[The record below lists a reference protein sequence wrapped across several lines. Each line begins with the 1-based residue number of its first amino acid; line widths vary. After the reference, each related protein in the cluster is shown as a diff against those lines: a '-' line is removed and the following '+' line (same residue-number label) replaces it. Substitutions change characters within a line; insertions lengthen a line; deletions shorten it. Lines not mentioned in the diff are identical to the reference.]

1 MLRWI
6 SLQIILMCLLGLS
19 RPGAASDV
27 DEILR
32 AYDMKPN
39 ISNGEKVYAK
49 CVRCHH
55 DKGWGK
61 EDGSVPVIGGQYAKV
76 LIMQLANIRSL
87 PKEDNPDMYLQAD
100 PDLMGGA
107 QAIADVSAYIASMA
121 GDANTSKGRGDQLDL
136 GKSLYEAKCR
146 QCHGDQA
153 QGDVLEFVPKLKGQ
167 HYAYL
172 LRRIQLIG
180 SGNKKNSKPIMVLRM
195 KSLSVKE
202 MEAVA
207 DYMSRM

>member
-1 MLRWI
+1 MLRRI
-6 SLQIILMCLLGLS
+6 SFLILLMCLLGLS
-19 RPGAASDV
+19 RPGAASGV

-39 ISNGEKVYAK
+39 IRNGEKVYAK
-49 CVRCHH
+49 CVSCHH

-76 LIMQLANIRSL
+76 LIRQMADIRSL
-87 PKEDNPDMYLQAD
+87 SKEDNPDMYAQAD
-100 PDLMGGA
+100 PDLIGGA
-107 QAIADVSAYIASMA
+107 QAIADVTAYIASMA
-121 GDANTSKGRGDQLDL
+121 GDANTSKGRGDQLEL
-136 GKSLYEAKCR
+136 GKNLYEAKCR

-153 QGDVLEFVPKLKGQ
+153 QGDVLDFVPKLKGQ

-172 LRRIQLIG
+172 LRRIQWIG
-180 SGNKKNSKPIMVLRM
+180 SGNKKNSKPIMVIRT
-195 KSLSVKE
+195 KSLSAKE

-207 DYMSRM
+207 DYISRM

>member
-1 MLRWI
+1 MLRRI
-6 SLQIILMCLLGLS
+6 FLLIILMCLPGLCQ
-19 RPGAASDV
+19 PGAASGV

-39 ISNGEKVYAK
+39 IRNGEKVYAK
-49 CVRCHH
+49 CVSCHQE
-55 DKGWGK
+55 KGWGK
-61 EDGSVPVIGGQYAKV
+61 EDGSVPVIAGQYAKV
-76 LIMQLANIRSL
+76 LIRQLADIRALS
-87 PKEDNPDMYLQAD
+87 KEDNPEMYLQAD
-100 PDLMGGA
+100 PDQMGGA
-107 QAIADVSAYIASMA
+107 QAIADVSAYLASMA

-136 GKSLYEAKCR
+136 GKKLYEARCR

-172 LRRIQLIG
+172 LRRIQWIG
-180 SGNKKNSKPIMVLRM
+180 SGNKKNSKPIMVLRT
-195 KSLSVKE
+195 KSLSATE

-207 DYMSRM
+207 DYISRM

>member
-1 MLRWI
+1 MLRRNFLR
-6 SLQIILMCLLGLS
+6 SILLCLLGLS
-19 RPGAASDV
+19 GQSTASGV

-39 ISNGEKVYAK
+39 IKNGEKVYAK
-49 CVRCHH
+49 CVSCHH
-55 DKGWGK
+55 YKGWGK

-76 LIMQLANIRSL
+76 LIRQLADIRSL
-87 PKEDNPDMYLQAD
+87 SKVDNPDMFDQAD
-100 PDLMGGA
+100 PEQIGGA
-107 QAIADVSAYIASMA
+107 QAIADVSAYIASMP

-136 GKSLYEAKCR
+136 GKKLYESKCR
-146 QCHGDQA
+146 QCHGEQA
-153 QGDVLEFVPKLKGQ
+153 QGDVIDSVPKLKGQ

-172 LRRIQLIG
+172 LRRMQWIG

-195 KSLSVKE
+195 KSLSANE

-207 DYMSRM
+207 DYMSRL